1 MKMAPMPAITVPTA
15 LLAHADHAHAAAGES
30 NLASLVLAALPV
42 LVGAALLTRSRNA
55 TAGTVVVFSAAAG
68 FVHAIVTPEHF
79 REDFAVGLFTL
90 AVTLGQMAVVV
101 AGLNRPSRA
110 LWASAAAGNTV
121 VLTIWA
127 LSRTTGLPVGP
138 APGTP
143 EAVGLLDLA
152 CGAYEVA
159 IVAGC
164 LALALR
170 GLKLKR
176 IPVSAAAGMRFA
188 RP

>member
-1 MKMAPMPAITVPTA
+1 MKMTSMPAITVPTA
-15 LLAHADHAHAAAGES
+15 LLAHADQAHTAASDS
-30 NLASLVLAALPV
+30 NVASIVLAALPA
-42 LVGAALLTRSRNA
+42 LVAAALLTRSWKSTA
-55 TAGTVVVFSAAAG
+55 TAVVVFSAAAG

-143 EAVGLLDLA
+143 ESVGLLDLA

-164 LALALR
+164 ISLAMTGLR
-170 GLKLKR
+170 R
-176 IPVSAAAGMRFA
+176 IPTPTSTAAGMRFA

>member
-1 MKMAPMPAITVPTA
+1 MPAFAVPA
-15 LLAHADHAHAAAGES
+15 AVLAHADQAHAAAGDS
-30 NLASLVLAALPV
+30 NVASVVLAALPV
-42 LVGAALLTRSRNA
+42 LVGAALLARSRTNA
-55 TAGTVVVFSAAAG
+55 AAAVVVFSAAAG

-110 LWASAAAGNTV
+110 LWASAAAGNTA
-121 VLTIWA
+121 VLAIWA

-138 APGTP
+138 APGIP
-143 EAVGLLDLA
+143 ETVGLLDLA

-159 IVAGC
+159 IVAGS
-164 LALALR
+164 LVLALR
-170 GLKLKR
+170 GFKR
-176 IPVSAAAGMRFA
+176 LPASTVVGMRFA